1 VKNLQDD
8 QSWALQVARLC
19 DNHTSLCPGP
29 IRLWALLQ
37 LLRDP
42 AELQAEDEP
51 QSPPG
56 AGIAAPENQTPVL
69 LVAGE
74 CIYYNASIETVSLRY
89 VINYGKLKNKT
100 EMRPASGCFKC
111 RDQRNQRKEKLFLL
125 LRPHVAVHIYVCHMF
140 VYLFVCSLGIAR
152 GQGKIAAEHF
162 PEESQIEIRKILSVR
177 VPRPGDLFRVWK
189 SNEKQSTIVF
199 KGHKNH
205 QIMNITD
212 L

>member
-1 VKNLQDD
+1 MKTSTKGRRQHGV
-8 QSWALQVARLC
+8 WATNSA
-19 DNHTSLCPGP
+19 
-29 IRLWALLQ
+29 
-37 LLRDP
+37 
-42 AELQAEDEP
+42 
-51 QSPPG
+51 
-56 AGIAAPENQTPVL
+56 TPVFHTL
-69 LVAGE
+69 S
-74 CIYYNASIETVSLRY
+74 C
-89 VINYGKLKNKT
+89 
-100 EMRPASGCFKC
+100 
-111 RDQRNQRKEKLFLL
+111 
-125 LRPHVAVHIYVCHMF
+125 
-140 VYLFVCSLGIAR
+140 AR